1 MIDDDWPDP
10 NGGGPRGAGLAL
22 LCPPPRGGEPV
33 AGVALFAGISAT
45 ALARLNSWTVDACR
59 IAKERGVQ
67 IVQIKLIFLGGSR
80 YYFPSILENLRQFVD
95 AADRNRNTDVYRVQT
110 AAAQLTSTFR
120 GIFAVKRNLR
130 SLN

>member
-1 MIDDDWPDP
+1 MQI
-10 NGGGPRGAGLAL
+10 
-22 LCPPPRGGEPV
+22 
-33 AGVALFAGISAT
+33 
-45 ALARLNSWTVDACR
+45 
-59 IAKERGVQ
+59 VQ

-110 AAAQLTSTFR
+110 AAQLTSTFR